1 MNKCSVLCE
10 DCTLFFIV
18 GYILIIATAK
28 ILVFLNNSKHQKPE
42 MGNNPEEK
50 LELFS
55 NTETLVCQCSNQ
67 TLWSGL
73 NLNLR
78 FILHAV

>member
-1 MNKCSVLCE
+1 MLCE
-10 DCTLFFIV
+10 DSTLFFIV

-28 ILVFLNNSKHQKPE
+28 ILVFLNNSKHQKLE

-55 NTETLVCQCSNQ
+55 NTETLVYQCSNQ
-67 TLWSGL
+67 SLWSGL
-73 NLNLR
+73 NLDLR
-78 FILHAV
+78 FILCDV